1 MVKKR
6 GLGRGLSALIPD
18 GNIEEINSEDRIEYL
33 DINKLEPNKDQPR
46 TFIDNSSIDELSKS
60 IKEHGVIQP
69 IIVRKKKNGYQ
80 IIAGERRWRATR
92 LAGLDKIPCIIK
104 KVEDIKSAEMALIE
118 NIQREDLNPIEE
130 AIAYDNI
137 SKKYNLTQDDL
148 SKVVG
153 KSRSYITNILRLL
166 KLENEIIDKITEGLL
181 SGGHGK
187 AILMLKD
194 SSLQNEIASE
204 IEKKRLSVRET
215 ENLVKKIN
223 ENDNNKITEKAN
235 KYKEPNI
242 QALEEDLMKL
252 LGTKVNVNNKKKK
265 GKIEIEFY
273 NEEDL
278 KRIID
283 IITK

>member
-1 MVKKR
+1 MTKKR

-153 KSRSYITNILRLL
+153 KSRSYVTNILRLL
-166 KLENEIIDKITEGLL
+166 KLENEIINKITEGLL

-204 IEKKRLSVRET
+204 IEKKGLSVRET

-223 ENDNNKITEKAN
+223 ESDNKIADKVI

-252 LGTKVNVNNKKKK
+252 LGTKVIVNTKKKK